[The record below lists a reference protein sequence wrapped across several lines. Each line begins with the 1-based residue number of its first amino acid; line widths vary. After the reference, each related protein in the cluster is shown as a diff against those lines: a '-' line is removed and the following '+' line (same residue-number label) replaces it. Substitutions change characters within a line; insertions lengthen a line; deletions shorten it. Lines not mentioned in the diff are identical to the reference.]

1 MFKPNFDKYLENI
14 WNNYSKDPA
23 KMLVHTGTIGWA
35 LSSAAQITAI
45 LFNDK
50 ISAKEKTF
58 LIPQETFDAVVNIG
72 SFYLLTTGIK
82 NFSKKLVTTG
92 KILPKSIKNYMENS
106 PFKHSY
112 GKGNFNMEKDLTPL
126 TSFESH
132 KKQYTAFKNIFTTGA
147 TIGASILSCNIVTP
161 VLRNEL
167 ASISHKTIV
176 NRANEGTS
184 QILTKEDINNK
195 DSKAL
200 QIKYKPALYNHH
212 SGGLKV

>member
-1 MFKPNFDKYLENI
+1 MFKFNFDRYLENI
-14 WNNYSKDPA
+14 WNNYSKDLS
-23 KMLVHTGTIGWA
+23 KILIHTGTIGWA

-58 LIPQETFDAVVNIG
+58 LIPQETFDALVNIG

-92 KILPKSIKNYMENS
+92 KVLPKSIKDFMDKS
-106 PFKHSY
+106 PFKTSY
-112 GKGNFNMEKDLTPL
+112 GKSNFDMEKEMKPL
-126 TSFESH
+126 VSFEPY

-147 TIGASILSCNIVTP
+147 TTAASVLSCNVITP
-161 VLRNEL
+161 ILRNEL

-184 QILTKEDINNK
+184 QILTKKDIDNK

-200 QIKYKPALYNHH
+200 QLKYRPVLYPRHTD
-212 SGGLKV
+212 SMKV